1 MKKLC
6 IALVSALLC
15 ISMIT
20 PVTVMAAENDVVYIT
35 NTGKKYH
42 AANCSSLRK
51 SKHAITLANAKASGY
66 TPCSKCLGGTSVS
79 AGTSTSTGTPAASAN
94 AASVSVMT
102 PAASA
107 NTASVSVMTP
117 AASANTAAVPAGITA
132 EQAVQNAY
140 ALYVQN
146 GLTSEAAMNR
156 VQTVLTKLTAQPSEY
171 LRIVQ
176 EDLALLNQSGTG
188 STASAEQLVQQ
199 MYAALVAQGMSSDQA
214 LAQVQAN
221 LPAIMAQAGR

>member
-1 MKKLC
+1 MKRLC

-15 ISMIT
+15 ISMIA
-20 PVTVMAAENDVVYIT
+20 PVHVMAAGNDVVYIT

-79 AGTSTSTGTPAASAN
+79 ASTSTSAGTL
-94 AASVSVMT
+94 
-102 PAASA
+102 AASA
-107 NTASVSVMTP
+107 NTV
-117 AASANTAAVPAGITA
+117 AVPAGITA

-176 EDLALLNQSGTG
+176 EDLALLSPSGTG

>member
-1 MKKLC
+1 MKRLC

-15 ISMIT
+15 ISMIA
-20 PVTVMAAENDVVYIT
+20 PVNVMAAGNDIVYIT

-66 TPCSKCLGGTSVS
+66 TPCSKCLGDTSVS
-79 AGTSTSTGTPAASAN
+79 ASTSTSAVTPAASAN
-94 AASVSVMT
+94 V
-102 PAASA
+102 
-107 NTASVSVMTP
+107 
-117 AASANTAAVPAGITA
+117 AAVPAGITA

>member
-1 MKKLC
+1 MEESKMKRLC

-15 ISMIT
+15 ISMIA
-20 PVTVMAAENDVVYIT
+20 PVHVMAAGNDVVYIT
-35 NTGKKYH
+35 DTGKKYH

-79 AGTSTSTGTPAASAN
+79 ASTSTSAGA
-94 AASVSVMT
+94 
-102 PAASA
+102 
-107 NTASVSVMTP
+107 P

>member
-1 MKKLC
+1 MEESKMKRLC

-15 ISMIT
+15 ISMIA
-20 PVTVMAAENDVVYIT
+20 PVHVMAAGNDVVYIT
-35 NTGKKYH
+35 DTGKKYH

-79 AGTSTSTGTPAASAN
+79 AGTSTSAGTPAASAN
-94 AASVSVMT
+94 TV
-102 PAASA
+102 
-107 NTASVSVMTP
+107 
-117 AASANTAAVPAGITA
+117 AVPAGITA

-146 GLTSEAAMNR
+146 GLTSEAAMSR
-156 VQTVLTKLTAQPSEY
+156 VQAVLAKLTAQPSEY

-214 LAQVQAN
+214 LTQVQAN

>member
-1 MKKLC
+1 MKRLC

-15 ISMIT
+15 ISMIA
-20 PVTVMAAENDVVYIT
+20 PVHVMAAGNDVVYIT
-35 NTGKKYH
+35 DTGKKYH

-79 AGTSTSTGTPAASAN
+79 ASTSTSAGTPAAS
-94 AASVSVMT
+94 V
-102 PAASA
+102 
-107 NTASVSVMTP
+107 NTV
-117 AASANTAAVPAGITA
+117 AVPAGITA

>member
-1 MKKLC
+1 MKRLC

-15 ISMIT
+15 ISMIA
-20 PVTVMAAENDVVYIT
+20 PVHVMAAGNDVVYIT

-66 TPCSKCLGGTSVS
+66 TPCSKCLGDTSVS
-79 AGTSTSTGTPAASAN
+79 ASTSTSAGTPAASAN
-94 AASVSVMT
+94 TV
-102 PAASA
+102 
-107 NTASVSVMTP
+107 
-117 AASANTAAVPAGITA
+117 AVPAGITA
-132 EQAVQNAY
+132 EQAVQDAY

-156 VQTVLTKLTAQPSEY
+156 VQTVLPKLTAQPSEY

-176 EDLALLNQSGTG
+176 EDLALLNPSGTG
-188 STASAEQLVQQ
+188 NTASAEQLVQQ

>member
-1 MKKLC
+1 MKRLC

-15 ISMIT
+15 ISMIA
-20 PVTVMAAENDVVYIT
+20 PVHVMAAGNDVVYIT
-35 NTGKKYH
+35 DTGKKYH

-79 AGTSTSTGTPAASAN
+79 ASTSTSAGA
-94 AASVSVMT
+94 
-102 PAASA
+102 
-107 NTASVSVMTP
+107 P

>member
-1 MKKLC
+1 MKRLC

-79 AGTSTSTGTPAASAN
+79 AGTTTSTGTPAASAN

-102 PAASA
+102 PAVSA
-107 NTASVSVMTP
+107 NV
-117 AASANTAAVPAGITA
+117 AAVPAGITA

-140 ALYVQN
+140 ALYVQH

-156 VQTVLTKLTAQPSEY
+156 VQTVLAKLTAQPSEY

>member
-1 MKKLC
+1 MKRLC

-20 PVTVMAAENDVVYIT
+20 PVTVMAAGNDVVYIT

-94 AASVSVMT
+94 AASVPVMT

-107 NTASVSVMTP
+107 NG
-117 AASANTAAVPAGITA
+117 AAGPAGITA

-140 ALYVQN
+140 ALYVQH

-156 VQTVLTKLTAQPSEY
+156 VQTVLAKLTAQPSEY

>member
-1 MKKLC
+1 MKRLC

-15 ISMIT
+15 ISMIA
-20 PVTVMAAENDVVYIT
+20 PVHVMAAGNDVVYIT
-35 NTGKKYH
+35 DTGKKYH

-66 TPCSKCLGGTSVS
+66 TPCSKCLGGTSIS
-79 AGTSTSTGTPAASAN
+79 ASTSTSAGTPAASAN
-94 AASVSVMT
+94 VV
-102 PAASA
+102 
-107 NTASVSVMTP
+107 
-117 AASANTAAVPAGITA
+117 AVPAGITA

-146 GLTSEAAMNR
+146 GLTSDAAMNR
-156 VQTVLTKLTAQPSEY
+156 VQAVLPQLAATPSEY

-176 EDLALLNQSGTG
+176 KDLALLNPSGTG

>member
-1 MKKLC
+1 MKRLC

-15 ISMIT
+15 ISMIA
-20 PVTVMAAENDVVYIT
+20 PVHVMAAGNDVVYIT

-66 TPCSKCLGGTSVS
+66 TPCSKCLGDTSVS
-79 AGTSTSTGTPAASAN
+79 ASTSTSAGTPAASAN
-94 AASVSVMT
+94 TV
-102 PAASA
+102 
-107 NTASVSVMTP
+107 
-117 AASANTAAVPAGITA
+117 AVPAGITA

-146 GLTSEAAMNR
+146 GLTSEAAMSR
-156 VQTVLTKLTAQPSEY
+156 IQTVLTKLTAQPSEY

>member
-1 MKKLC
+1 MKRLC

-15 ISMIT
+15 ISMIA
-20 PVTVMAAENDVVYIT
+20 PVNVMAAGNDIVYIT

-66 TPCSKCLGGTSVS
+66 TPCSKCLGDTSVS
-79 AGTSTSTGTPAASAN
+79 ASTSTSAVTPAASAN
-94 AASVSVMT
+94 V
-102 PAASA
+102 
-107 NTASVSVMTP
+107 
-117 AASANTAAVPAGITA
+117 AAVPAGITA

-140 ALYVQN
+140 ALYVQH

-156 VQTVLTKLTAQPSEY
+156 VQTVLAKLTAQPSEY

>member
-1 MKKLC
+1 MEESKMKRLC

-15 ISMIT
+15 ISMIA
-20 PVTVMAAENDVVYIT
+20 PVHVMAAGNDVVYIT
-35 NTGKKYH
+35 DTGKKYH

-79 AGTSTSTGTPAASAN
+79 ASTSTSAG
-94 AASVSVMT
+94 
-102 PAASA
+102 
-107 NTASVSVMTP
+107 TP

-176 EDLALLNQSGTG
+176 EDLALLNPSGTG

-199 MYAALVAQGMSSDQA
+199 MYAALVAQGISSDQA

>member
-1 MKKLC
+1 MKRLC

-94 AASVSVMT
+94 AASV
-102 PAASA
+102 
-107 NTASVSVMTP
+107 
-117 AASANTAAVPAGITA
+117 PAGITA

-140 ALYVQN
+140 SLFVQN
-146 GLTSEAAMNR
+146 GLTSEAAMSR
-156 VQTVLTKLTAQPSEY
+156 VQAVLAKLTAQPSEY

>member
-1 MKKLC
+1 MEESKMKRLC

-15 ISMIT
+15 ISMIA
-20 PVTVMAAENDVVYIT
+20 PVHVMAAGNDVVYIT
-35 NTGKKYH
+35 DTGKKYH

-79 AGTSTSTGTPAASAN
+79 ASTSTSAG
-94 AASVSVMT
+94 
-102 PAASA
+102 
-107 NTASVSVMTP
+107 TP

-156 VQTVLTKLTAQPSEY
+156 VQTVLTKLTTQPSEY

>member
-1 MKKLC
+1 MKRLC

-15 ISMIT
+15 ISMIA
-20 PVTVMAAENDVVYIT
+20 PVHVMAAGNDVVYIT
-35 NTGKKYH
+35 DTGKKYH

-79 AGTSTSTGTPAASAN
+79 ASTSTSAG
-94 AASVSVMT
+94 
-102 PAASA
+102 
-107 NTASVSVMTP
+107 TP
-117 AASANTAAVPAGITA
+117 AASANTAAVLAGITA

>member
-1 MKKLC
+1 MKRLC

-79 AGTSTSTGTPAASAN
+79 AGTSTPTG
-94 AASVSVMT
+94 
-102 PAASA
+102 
-107 NTASVSVMTP
+107 TP

-156 VQTVLTKLTAQPSEY
+156 IQTVLTKLTAQPSEY

>member
-1 MKKLC
+1 MKRLC

-15 ISMIT
+15 ISMIA
-20 PVTVMAAENDVVYIT
+20 PVHVMAAGNDVVYIT

-79 AGTSTSTGTPAASAN
+79 ASTSTSAGTPAASA
-94 AASVSVMT
+94 STV
-102 PAASA
+102 
-107 NTASVSVMTP
+107 
-117 AASANTAAVPAGITA
+117 AVPAGITA

>member
-1 MKKLC
+1 MKRLC

-66 TPCSKCLGGTSVS
+66 TPCSKCLGGSSIS
-79 AGTSTSTGTPAASAN
+79 AGTSTPTGTPA
-94 AASVSVMT
+94 T
-102 PAASA
+102 SA
-107 NTASVSVMTP
+107 NTASVPVMTP

-176 EDLALLNQSGTG
+176 EDLALLNHSGTG

>member
-1 MKKLC
+1 MEESKMKRLC

-15 ISMIT
+15 ISMIA
-20 PVTVMAAENDVVYIT
+20 PVHVMAAGNDVVYIT

-79 AGTSTSTGTPAASAN
+79 ASTSTSAGTPAAS
-94 AASVSVMT
+94 V
-102 PAASA
+102 
-107 NTASVSVMTP
+107 NTV
-117 AASANTAAVPAGITA
+117 AVPAGITA

-176 EDLALLNQSGTG
+176 EDLALLNPSGTG

>member
-1 MKKLC
+1 MKRLC

-15 ISMIT
+15 ISMIA
-20 PVTVMAAENDVVYIT
+20 PVTVMAAGNDVVYIT

-66 TPCSKCLGGTSVS
+66 TPCSKCLGGSSIS
-79 AGTSTSTGTPAASAN
+79 AGTSTSAG
-94 AASVSVMT
+94 
-102 PAASA
+102 
-107 NTASVSVMTP
+107 TP

-146 GLTSEAAMNR
+146 GLTSEAAMSR
-156 VQTVLTKLTAQPSEY
+156 VQAVLAKLTAQPSEY

-214 LAQVQAN
+214 LTQVQAN

>member
-1 MKKLC
+1 MKRLC

-79 AGTSTSTGTPAASAN
+79 ASTSTPTGTPA
-94 AASVSVMT
+94 T
-102 PAASA
+102 
-107 NTASVSVMTP
+107 
-117 AASANTAAVPAGITA
+117 SANTAAVPAGITA

-176 EDLALLNQSGTG
+176 EDLALLNQSGAG

>member
-1 MKKLC
+1 MKRLC

-94 AASVSVMT
+94 AASV
-102 PAASA
+102 
-107 NTASVSVMTP
+107 
-117 AASANTAAVPAGITA
+117 PAGITA

-146 GLTSEAAMNR
+146 GLTSEAAMSR
-156 VQTVLTKLTAQPSEY
+156 VQAVLAKLTAQPSEY

>member
-1 MKKLC
+1 MKRLC

-79 AGTSTSTGTPAASAN
+79 ASTSTPTG
-94 AASVSVMT
+94 
-102 PAASA
+102 
-107 NTASVSVMTP
+107 TP

>member
-1 MKKLC
+1 MKRLC

-15 ISMIT
+15 ISMIA
-20 PVTVMAAENDVVYIT
+20 PVHVMAAGNDVVYIT
-35 NTGKKYH
+35 DTGKKYH

-79 AGTSTSTGTPAASAN
+79 ASTSTSAGTPAASAN
-94 AASVSVMT
+94 TV
-102 PAASA
+102 
-107 NTASVSVMTP
+107 
-117 AASANTAAVPAGITA
+117 AVPEEITA

>member
-1 MKKLC
+1 MKRLC

-20 PVTVMAAENDVVYIT
+20 PVTVIAAENDVVYIT

-42 AANCSSLRK
+42 AANCSSLKK

-66 TPCSKCLGGTSVS
+66 TPCSKCLGGSSIS
-79 AGTSTSTGTPAASAN
+79 AGTSTPTG
-94 AASVSVMT
+94 
-102 PAASA
+102 
-107 NTASVSVMTP
+107 TP

>member
-1 MKKLC
+1 MKRLC

-94 AASVSVMT
+94 AASVPVMT

-107 NTASVSVMTP
+107 NV
-117 AASANTAAVPAGITA
+117 AAVPAGITA

-146 GLTSEAAMNR
+146 GLTSEAAMSR
-156 VQTVLTKLTAQPSEY
+156 VQAVLAKLTAQPSEY

-176 EDLALLNQSGTG
+176 EDLALLNPSGTG

>member
-1 MKKLC
+1 MKRLC

-79 AGTSTSTGTPAASAN
+79 AGTSTSIGTPATSAN
-94 AASVSVMT
+94 AASVPVMT

-107 NTASVSVMTP
+107 NV
-117 AASANTAAVPAGITA
+117 AAVPAGITA

>member
-1 MKKLC
+1 MERLC

-15 ISMIT
+15 ISMIA
-20 PVTVMAAENDVVYIT
+20 PVNVMAAGNDVVYIT

-79 AGTSTSTGTPAASAN
+79 ASTSTPTGTPA
-94 AASVSVMT
+94 T
-102 PAASA
+102 SA
-107 NTASVSVMTP
+107 NTTSVPVMTP

>member
-1 MKKLC
+1 MKRLC

-15 ISMIT
+15 ISMIA
-20 PVTVMAAENDVVYIT
+20 PVNVMAAGNDIVYIT

-94 AASVSVMT
+94 V
-102 PAASA
+102 
-107 NTASVSVMTP
+107 
-117 AASANTAAVPAGITA
+117 AAVPAGITA

-146 GLTSEAAMNR
+146 GLTSEAAMSR
-156 VQTVLTKLTAQPSEY
+156 VQAVLAKLTAQPSEY

>member
-1 MKKLC
+1 MKRLC

-15 ISMIT
+15 ISMIA
-20 PVTVMAAENDVVYIT
+20 PVHVMAAGNDVVYIT
-35 NTGKKYH
+35 DTGKKYH

-79 AGTSTSTGTPAASAN
+79 ASTSTSAGTPAASAN
-94 AASVSVMT
+94 TV
-102 PAASA
+102 
-107 NTASVSVMTP
+107 
-117 AASANTAAVPAGITA
+117 AVPAGITA

-156 VQTVLTKLTAQPSEY
+156 GQTVLTKLTAQPSEY

-199 MYAALVAQGMSSDQA
+199 MYATLVAQGMSSDQA

>member
-1 MKKLC
+1 MKRLC

-79 AGTSTSTGTPAASAN
+79 AGTSTSTGTPAVSAN
-94 AASVSVMT
+94 AASVPVMT

-107 NTASVSVMTP
+107 NV
-117 AASANTAAVPAGITA
+117 AAVPAGITA

-146 GLTSEAAMNR
+146 GLTSEAAMSR
-156 VQTVLTKLTAQPSEY
+156 VQAVLAKLTAQPSEY

-214 LAQVQAN
+214 LTQVQAN

>member
-1 MKKLC
+1 MKRLC

-51 SKHAITLANAKASGY
+51 SKHAITLSNAKASGY

-94 AASVSVMT
+94 AASVLVVT

-107 NTASVSVMTP
+107 NV
-117 AASANTAAVPAGITA
+117 AAVPAGITA

-140 ALYVQN
+140 ALYVQH

-156 VQTVLTKLTAQPSEY
+156 VQTVLAKLTAQPSEY

>member
-1 MKKLC
+1 MKRLC

-94 AASVSVMT
+94 AASVSVIT
-102 PAASA
+102 PAVSA
-107 NTASVSVMTP
+107 NV
-117 AASANTAAVPAGITA
+117 AAVPAGITA

-140 ALYVQN
+140 ALYVQH

-156 VQTVLTKLTAQPSEY
+156 VQTVLAKLTAQPSEY

>member
-1 MKKLC
+1 MKRLC

-15 ISMIT
+15 ISMIA
-20 PVTVMAAENDVVYIT
+20 PVHVMAAGNDVVYIT
-35 NTGKKYH
+35 DTGKKYH

-66 TPCSKCLGGTSVS
+66 TPCSKCLGDTSVS
-79 AGTSTSTGTPAASAN
+79 ASTSTSAGTPAASAN
-94 AASVSVMT
+94 TV
-102 PAASA
+102 
-107 NTASVSVMTP
+107 
-117 AASANTAAVPAGITA
+117 AVPAGITA

>member
-1 MKKLC
+1 MEESKMKRLC

-15 ISMIT
+15 ISMIA
-20 PVTVMAAENDVVYIT
+20 PVHVMAAGNDVVYIT

-66 TPCSKCLGGTSVS
+66 TPCSKCLGDTSVS
-79 AGTSTSTGTPAASAN
+79 ASTSTSAGTPAASAN
-94 AASVSVMT
+94 TV
-102 PAASA
+102 
-107 NTASVSVMTP
+107 
-117 AASANTAAVPAGITA
+117 AVPAGITA

-156 VQTVLTKLTAQPSEY
+156 IQTVLTKLTAQPSEY

>member
-1 MKKLC
+1 MKRLC

-15 ISMIT
+15 ISMIA
-20 PVTVMAAENDVVYIT
+20 PVHVMAAGNDVVYIT
-35 NTGKKYH
+35 DTGKKYH

-79 AGTSTSTGTPAASAN
+79 ASTSTSAG
-94 AASVSVMT
+94 
-102 PAASA
+102 
-107 NTASVSVMTP
+107 TP

-176 EDLALLNQSGTG
+176 EDLDLLNQSGTG

>member
-1 MKKLC
+1 MKRLC

-79 AGTSTSTGTPAASAN
+79 ASTSTPTGTL
-94 AASVSVMT
+94 
-102 PAASA
+102 AASA
-107 NTASVSVMTP
+107 NTAS
-117 AASANTAAVPAGITA
+117 VPAGITA